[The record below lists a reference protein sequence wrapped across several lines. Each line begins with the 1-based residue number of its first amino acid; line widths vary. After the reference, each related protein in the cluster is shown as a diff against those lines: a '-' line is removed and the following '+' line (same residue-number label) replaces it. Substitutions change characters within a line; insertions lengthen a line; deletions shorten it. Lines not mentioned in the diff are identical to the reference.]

1 VDVQLIDSL
10 AHYFS
15 THGWIRLKGAFSTG
29 EAAAMRDV
37 VWSALEETGIH
48 RLDRATWQTERPDH
62 LQHLKSNP
70 VFHAVGSDLTLRAI
84 DRLLG
89 GQAWTRPSDW
99 GAFFIVF
106 PSGRSWNVPVS
117 GWHADADYAGPLAPP
132 KGLKV
137 HAMFGDVEPRAGG
150 MLIISG
156 SHRIVS
162 RWFVEHP
169 PRAGAKAAEL
179 RKSVHQHRYLC
190 ALCAAGD
197 PAERID
203 RFLDRVEE
211 VDGVPLQVLEN
222 TGTAGDVFLMHP
234 LLLHA
239 APTTH
244 LGSAPR
250 FLMNKD
256 IQL

>member
-1 VDVQLIDSL
+1 
-10 AHYFS
+10 
-15 THGWIRLKGAFSTG
+15 
-29 EAAAMRDV
+29 MRDV
-37 VWSALEETGIH
+37 VWASLEETGIKQH
-48 RLDRATWQTERPDH
+48 DPATWRTERPAH

-70 VFHAVGSDLTLRAI
+70 VFRAVGSDCTLRAI
-84 DRLLG
+84 DELLE
-89 GQAWTRPSDW
+89 GQAWPRPSDW
-99 GAFFIVF
+99 GAFFLVF
-106 PSGRSWNVPVS
+106 PTGRPWEVPAG

-156 SHRIVS
+156 SHRLVS

-169 PRAGAKAAEL
+169 PRPGAKAAEL
-179 RKSVHQHRYLC
+179 RKSVHQHPYLR

-203 RFLDRVEE
+203 RFHDHVEE
-211 VDGVPLQVLEN
+211 VDGIPLQVLEN
-222 TGTAGDVFLMHP
+222 TGTAGDVILMHP

-239 APTTH
+239 PPTTH